1 MKPTAD
7 RGERPEVSSNPAE
20 PPGATTAPSFENQLR
35 PEAAERARAHLHSL
49 FMQAPAPI
57 IVMRGPEHH
66 VELVN
71 APYQQLVEKEVRV
84 GRPLRETFPEL
95 ESQGIFDILD
105 RVYASGTPFEGK
117 EMPVRLRA
125 SGEAQEQERFFNFIY
140 QPMRGTSGN
149 VEGIMTFAYDVTV
162 QVRARHQET
171 RAAEFLRQRQREL
184 ALSAELGVAFAGA
197 LSIREMLN
205 QCAEAMV
212 RHLDAAFARIWTLD
226 DGSDVLELQAS
237 AGQYTHLDGP
247 HARVPVGQFKIGL
260 IAQEAKPHLTN
271 DVQHDPRVGDREW
284 AKREGMVSF
293 AGYPL
298 IVDGK
303 VIGVMAMFS
312 RAPLKEG
319 TLAALASIADSVAVG
334 IQRKRA
340 EARAREESETLDILN
355 KVGQFIAAELD
366 TDKLVQA
373 ITDSATRLTGAQF
386 GAFFYNVIDDRGEAY
401 TLYTISGVPRE
412 AFSKFP
418 MPRNTKVFAPTFA
431 GEGIVRV
438 ANIRKDPRYG
448 QNPPYHGQPR
458 GHLPVVSYLAVPVV
472 SRDGRVIGG
481 LFFGH
486 EKEGVFTERA
496 ERLAV
501 GVAAQAAIAMD
512 NARLFREA
520 QRLIRALERSN
531 QDLDQFAYVTSH
543 DLKAPLR
550 GIANLSQW
558 LEEDLGASLSE
569 DSRKHLD
576 LMRRRVHRMEALID
590 GILQY
595 SRAGRVRGKAETLE
609 VGKVLHELVELVAP
623 RPPAVVELSGA
634 FPAIYSERVPL
645 QQVLMNLITNALKH
659 ARRDDVH
666 VVVSAAEDGELC
678 RFTVADNGPGIA
690 PEFHERIWGIF
701 QTLEARDK
709 VEGTGIGL
717 AVVKKVVES
726 RGGKVWVES
735 SPGAGA
741 KFHFTWPTK
750 ERTA

>member
-1 MKPTAD
+1 MNSTAD
-7 RGERPEVSSNPAE
+7 RGERPDVSSNASEPSGAAVPPPA
-20 PPGATTAPSFENQLR
+20 ENQLR
-35 PEAAERARAHLHSL
+35 PQHPEDVERARAHLHSL

-71 APYQQLVEKEVRV
+71 APYLRLVGCDVRV

-105 RVYASGTPFEGK
+105 GVYASGTPFEGK
-117 EMPVRLRA
+117 ELPVLLRA
-125 SGEAQEQERFFNFIY
+125 SGEERFFNFVY
-140 QPMRGTSGN
+140 QPMRGTGGD
-149 VEGIMTFAYDVTV
+149 VEGIMTFAYDVTE
-162 QVRARHQET
+162 QVRARQQET
-171 RAAEFLRQRQREL
+171 RAAAFLQQRQKEL
-184 ALSAELGVAFAGA
+184 ALSAEMGVAFAGA
-197 LSIREMLN
+197 LSIRDMLH

-212 RHLDAAFARIWTLD
+212 RHLDAAFARIWTLEE
-226 DGSDVLELQAS
+226 GSNVLELQAS

-260 IAQEAKPHLTN
+260 IAREAKPHLTN
-271 DVQHDPRVGDREW
+271 DVQQDSRVGDREW

-298 IVDGK
+298 IVDSK

-312 RAPLKEG
+312 RVPLKEG
-319 TLAALASIADSVAVG
+319 TLSALNSIADSIAVG

-340 EARAREESETLDILN
+340 EARAHEESETLDILN

-386 GAFFYNVIDDRGEAY
+386 GAFFYNVVDDRGEAY

-431 GEGIVRV
+431 GEGVVRV

-448 QNPPYHGQPR
+448 QNPPYHGMPS

-486 EKEGVFTERA
+486 GKEGVFTERA

-501 GVAAQAAIAMD
+501 GVAAQASIAMD
-512 NARLFREA
+512 NASLFREA

-558 LEEDLGASLSE
+558 IEEDLGAALSA

-576 LMRRRVHRMEALID
+576 LMRRRVHRMDALID

-595 SRAGRVRGKAETLE
+595 SRAGRVRGMPETLE
-609 VGKVLHELVELVAP
+609 VGRLLQELVELVAP
-623 RPPAVVELSGA
+623 RPPAMVELQGELPVL
-634 FPAIYSERVPL
+634 FTERVPL

-659 ARRDDVH
+659 ARREDAR
-666 VVVSAAEDGELC
+666 VVVSAVEDGDFC
-678 RFTVADNGPGIA
+678 RFTVTDNGPGIA

-726 RGGKVWVES
+726 RGGKAWVES
-735 SPGAGA
+735 AAGAGA
-741 KFHFTWPTK
+741 RFHFTWPMK
-750 ERTA
+750 ERAA

>member
-1 MKPTAD
+1 MSPPV
-7 RGERPEVSSNPAE
+7 ENP
-20 PPGATTAPSFENQLR
+20 LR
-35 PEAAERARAHLHSL
+35 PDSASAHLGEVERARAHLHSL

-71 APYQQLVEKEVRV
+71 APYQQLVGREVPV

-95 ESQGIFDILD
+95 EAQGIFDILD
-105 RVYASGTPFEGK
+105 GVYTSGSPFEGK
-117 EMPVRLRA
+117 EMPVRLLA
-125 SGEAQEQERFFNFIY
+125 SGAAQAQERFFNFIY
-140 QPMRGTSGN
+140 QPMRGTGGT
-149 VEGIMTFAYDVTV
+149 VEGIMTFAYDVTE
-162 QVRARHQET
+162 QVLARQQET
-171 RAAEFLRQRQREL
+171 RAAAFLKQRQNEL
-184 ALSAELGVAFAGA
+184 ALSAEMGVAFTGA
-197 LSIREMLN
+197 LSIREML
-205 QCAEAMV
+205 QRCAESMV
-212 RHLDAAFARIWTLD
+212 RHLDAAFARIWTLEE
-226 DGSDVLELQAS
+226 GSDVLELQAS

-247 HARVPVGQFKIGL
+247 HAHVPVGRFKIGL
-260 IAQEAKPHLTN
+260 IAQEARPHLTN
-271 DVQHDPRVGDREW
+271 DVQRDERVGDREW

-303 VIGVMAMFS
+303 VIGVMAMFA
-312 RAPLKEG
+312 RVPLKEG
-319 TLAALASIADSVAVG
+319 TLVALAAIADSVAVG

-340 EARAREESETLDILN
+340 ETRAREESEMLDLLN
-355 KVGQFIAAELD
+355 KVGQSIAAELD

-386 GAFFYNVIDDRGEAY
+386 GAFFYNVVDDRGESY
-401 TLYTISGVPRE
+401 TLFTISGVPRE
-412 AFSKFP
+412 AFSRFP
-418 MPRNTKVFAPTFA
+418 MPRNTKVFAPTFN
-431 GEGIVRV
+431 GEGVVRV
-438 ANIRKDPRYG
+438 ANIRKDARYG
-448 QNPPYHGQPR
+448 QNAPYHGMPS

-472 SRDGRVIGG
+472 SRDGRVLGG

-486 EKEGVFTERA
+486 GKEGVFTERA

-558 LEEDLGASLSE
+558 LEEDMGAALSAE
-569 DSRKHLD
+569 SRKHLD
-576 LMRRRVHRMEALID
+576 LMRRRVLRMDALID

-595 SRAGRVRGKAETLE
+595 SRAGRVRGKPEALE
-609 VGKVLHELVELVAP
+609 PAKLLHELIELVAP
-623 RPPAVVELSGA
+623 RPPAVVEVTGE
-634 FPAIYSERVPL
+634 FPALYSERVPL

-659 ARRDDVH
+659 ARRDDAR
-666 VVVSAAEDGELC
+666 VVVGAQEAGEFC
-678 RFTVADNGPGIA
+678 HFTVSDNGPGIA

-726 RGGKVWVES
+726 RGGRAWVES

-741 KFHFTWPTK
+741 KFHFTWPRK
-750 ERTA
+750 EGRA

>member
-1 MKPTAD
+1 MNRTVD
-7 RGERPEVSSNPAE
+7 
-20 PPGATTAPSFENQLR
+20 
-35 PEAAERARAHLHSL
+35 AERARVHLHSL

-57 IVMRGPEHH
+57 IVLSGPEHH

-71 APYQQLVEKEVRV
+71 APYQRLVSREVRV

-95 ESQGIFDILD
+95 ESQGIFAILD
-105 RVYASGTPFEGK
+105 QVYTSGTPFEGK
-117 EMPVRLRA
+117 ELSVRLRA
-125 SGEAQEQERFFNFIY
+125 SEEAQEQERFFNFVY
-140 QPMRGTSGN
+140 QPMRGTNGN
-149 VEGIMTFAYDVTV
+149 VEGIMTVAYDVTE
-162 QVRARHQET
+162 QVRARQQET
-171 RAAEFLRQRQREL
+171 RAAAFLRQRQNEL

-197 LSIREMLN
+197 LSIREVLHR
-205 QCAEAMV
+205 CAEAMV

-226 DGSDVLELQAS
+226 EGSDVLELQAS

-247 HARVPVGQFKIGL
+247 HARIPVGRFKIGL
-260 IAQEAKPHLTN
+260 IAREARPHHTN
-271 DVQHDPRVGDREW
+271 DVLNDERIGNREW

-298 IVDGK
+298 IVDSK

-312 RAPLKEG
+312 RVPLKEG
-319 TLAALASIADSVAVG
+319 TLSALASIADSVAVG
-334 IQRKRA
+334 VQRKRA
-340 EARAREESETLDILN
+340 EARAREESETLDLLN
-355 KVGQFIAAELD
+355 KVGQSIAAELD

-386 GAFFYNVIDDRGEAY
+386 GAFFYNVVDDRGESY

-431 GEGIVRV
+431 GEGVVRV
-438 ANIRKDPRYG
+438 ANIRKDSRYG
-448 QNPPYHGQPR
+448 QNAPYHGMPG

-472 SRDGRVIGG
+472 SRDGRVLGG

-486 EKEGVFTERA
+486 GKEGVFTERA

-520 QRLIRALERSN
+520 QRLIRALEQSN

-558 LEEDLGASLSE
+558 LEEDLGAALGA
-569 DSRKHLD
+569 DSKKHLE

-595 SRAGRVRGKAETLE
+595 SRAGRVRGKPELMD
-609 VGKVLHELVELVAP
+609 VGKVLHELIELVAP
-623 RPPAVVELSGA
+623 RPPAVLEVEGEL
-634 FPAIYSERVPL
+634 PALYSERVPF

-659 ARRDDVH
+659 ARREDAR

-678 RFTVADNGPGIA
+678 RFTVTDNGPGIA

-726 RGGKVWVES
+726 RGGRAWVES

-741 KFHFTWPTK
+741 KFHFTWPRK
-750 ERTA
+750 EGTA

>member
-1 MKPTAD
+1 M
-7 RGERPEVSSNPAE
+7 
-20 PPGATTAPSFENQLR
+20 
-35 PEAAERARAHLHSL
+35 HLHSL

-57 IVMRGPEHH
+57 IVLSGPEHH

-71 APYQQLVEKEVRV
+71 APYQRLVSREVRV

-95 ESQGIFDILD
+95 ESQGIFAILD
-105 RVYASGTPFEGK
+105 QVYTSGTPFEGK
-117 EMPVRLRA
+117 ELSVRLRA
-125 SGEAQEQERFFNFIY
+125 SEEAQEQERFFNFVY
-140 QPMRGTSGN
+140 QPMRGTNGN
-149 VEGIMTFAYDVTV
+149 VEGIMTVAYDVTE
-162 QVRARHQET
+162 QVRARQQET
-171 RAAEFLRQRQREL
+171 RAAAFLRQRQNEL

-197 LSIREMLN
+197 LSIREVLHR
-205 QCAEAMV
+205 CAEAMV

-226 DGSDVLELQAS
+226 EGSDVLELQAS

-247 HARVPVGQFKIGL
+247 HARIPVGRFKIGL
-260 IAQEAKPHLTN
+260 IAREARPHHTN
-271 DVQHDPRVGDREW
+271 DVLNDERIGNREW

-298 IVDGK
+298 IVDSK

-312 RAPLKEG
+312 RVPLKEG
-319 TLAALASIADSVAVG
+319 TLSALASIADSVAVG
-334 IQRKRA
+334 VQRKRA
-340 EARAREESETLDILN
+340 EARAREESETLDLLN
-355 KVGQFIAAELD
+355 KVGQSIAAELD

-386 GAFFYNVIDDRGEAY
+386 GAFFYNVVDDRGESY

-431 GEGIVRV
+431 GEGVVRV
-438 ANIRKDPRYG
+438 ANIRKDSRYG
-448 QNPPYHGQPR
+448 QNAPYHGMPG

-472 SRDGRVIGG
+472 SRDGRVLGG

-486 EKEGVFTERA
+486 GKEGVFTERA

-520 QRLIRALERSN
+520 QRLIRALEQSN

-558 LEEDLGASLSE
+558 LEEDLGAALGA
-569 DSRKHLD
+569 DSKKHLE

-595 SRAGRVRGKAETLE
+595 SRAGRVRGKPELMD
-609 VGKVLHELVELVAP
+609 VGKVLHELIELVAP
-623 RPPAVVELSGA
+623 RPPAVLEVEGEL
-634 FPAIYSERVPL
+634 PALYSERVPF

-659 ARRDDVH
+659 ARREDAR

-678 RFTVADNGPGIA
+678 RFTVTDNGPGIA

-726 RGGKVWVES
+726 RGGRAWVES

-741 KFHFTWPTK
+741 KFHFTWPRK
-750 ERTA
+750 EGTA